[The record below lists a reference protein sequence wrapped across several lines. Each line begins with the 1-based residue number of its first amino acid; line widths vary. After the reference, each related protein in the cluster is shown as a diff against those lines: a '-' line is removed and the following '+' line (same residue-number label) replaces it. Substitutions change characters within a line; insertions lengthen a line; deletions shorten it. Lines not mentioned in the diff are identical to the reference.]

1 MKREKENLIVFVV
14 FVLTFILV
22 IKVSTVEAFVPW
34 GVPAD
39 DGSVIQPFITS
50 QTTGKDFRIPQDLG
64 KRNDP
69 LSQDWFWMYLEW
81 GGSQTTREFIIQIY
95 HQVEREIIIG
105 DQTTTELV
113 WEVYAEKV
121 IEMIKGYNEWQD
133 SRFGLK
139 RIDKNVFSDLDKA
152 DNLEKIVILYRNLE
166 LEFYHETSYA
176 EIEQT
181 KTLQMWNLESLI
193 IIGWAFFLAF
203 VGGASSK
210 VILRKATYVPDLP
223 PFYFWI
229 LIFMLIASGTVIF
242 LLISGENLDQIFRL
256 VVLIPAPVL
265 ALLFALYFA
274 FWLAAKFRP
283 DKLREIA
290 FITIDMPKLE
300 DVIAGRRQ
308 LKDENELIT
317 DIDIMEGYIN
327 QDGEMEF
334 INDPQNWWET
344 IRRVKMGGIKFSI
357 SKLGKKINIRQ
368 KRRNYDDIIYCED
381 FDKQDV
387 GASLKENA
395 LFSLSAVIIILGML
409 TWIVPLIV
417 GFANVIFSILGTVFL
432 VSGCILFVW
441 ENVIITSPIINVTPI
456 TKREAIEIIRDNISL
471 QMKNEE
477 IADLQLELFKEQ
489 AMLSKR
495 TRELTRKGLA
505 AIEEAI
511 MPLIELTT
519 QVDATEETPEQVL
532 KKLKEWDA
540 EWGETIA
547 KYTKVDET
555 ESKGEE

>member
-317 DIDIMEGYIN
+317 DIDIMEGYI
-327 QDGEMEF
+327 
-334 INDPQNWWET
+334 I
-344 IRRVKMGGIKFSI
+344 KMGKWNSLMILKIG
-357 SKLGKKINIRQ
+357 GKRL
-368 KRRNYDDIIYCED
+368 
-381 FDKQDV
+381 DV
-387 GASLKENA
+387 
-395 LFSLSAVIIILGML
+395 
-409 TWIVPLIV
+409 
-417 GFANVIFSILGTVFL
+417 
-432 VSGCILFVW
+432 
-441 ENVIITSPIINVTPI
+441 
-456 TKREAIEIIRDNISL
+456 
-471 QMKNEE
+471 
-477 IADLQLELFKEQ
+477 
-489 AMLSKR
+489 
-495 TRELTRKGLA
+495 
-505 AIEEAI
+505 
-511 MPLIELTT
+511 
-519 QVDATEETPEQVL
+519 
-532 KKLKEWDA
+532 
-540 EWGETIA
+540 
-547 KYTKVDET
+547 
-555 ESKGEE
+555 

>member
-121 IEMIKGYNEWQD
+121 IEMIKGYDEWQD

-265 ALLFALYFA
+265 VMYH
-274 FWLAAKFRP
+274 
-283 DKLREIA
+283 
-290 FITIDMPKLE
+290 
-300 DVIAGRRQ
+300 
-308 LKDENELIT
+308 
-317 DIDIMEGYIN
+317 
-327 QDGEMEF
+327 
-334 INDPQNWWET
+334 
-344 IRRVKMGGIKFSI
+344 
-357 SKLGKKINIRQ
+357 
-368 KRRNYDDIIYCED
+368 
-381 FDKQDV
+381 
-387 GASLKENA
+387 
-395 LFSLSAVIIILGML
+395 
-409 TWIVPLIV
+409 
-417 GFANVIFSILGTVFL
+417 
-432 VSGCILFVW
+432 
-441 ENVIITSPIINVTPI
+441 
-456 TKREAIEIIRDNISL
+456 
-471 QMKNEE
+471 
-477 IADLQLELFKEQ
+477 
-489 AMLSKR
+489 
-495 TRELTRKGLA
+495 TRH
-505 AIEEAI
+505 
-511 MPLIELTT
+511 
-519 QVDATEETPEQVL
+519 
-532 KKLKEWDA
+532 
-540 EWGETIA
+540 
-547 KYTKVDET
+547 Y
-555 ESKGEE
+555 

>member
-1 MKREKENLIVFVV
+1 MKREKENLIACIIFI
-14 FVLTFILV
+14 LTFILV
-22 IKVSTVEAFVPW
+22 IKVSTTEAFVPW
-34 GVPAD
+34 GIVAD

-50 QTTGKDFRIPQDLG
+50 QTTGKDFRIPQDKG
-64 KRNDP
+64 KQGDP
-69 LSQDWFWMYLEW
+69 LTQDSFWLYLEW
-81 GGSQTTREFIIQIY
+81 TGSQTTREFIIQIY
-95 HQVEREIIIG
+95 TQVEREIIVG
-105 DQTTTELV
+105 DQTKTELV
-113 WEVYAEKV
+113 WDIYGEQV

-133 SRFGLK
+133 VRFGLK
-139 RIDKNVFSDLDKA
+139 KIDRNVFSDFDKA
-152 DNLEKIVILYRNLE
+152 DDREKIVILYRNLE
-166 LEFYHETSYA
+166 LEFFHKTSVA

-181 KTLQMWNLESLI
+181 KTLQIWNFESLI
-193 IIGWAFFLAF
+193 IITWAFFLSF

-210 VILRKATYVPDLP
+210 LILRKATYVPDLP
-223 PFYFWI
+223 PIYFWI

-242 LLISGENLDQIFRL
+242 LLISGENLDEIFRL
-256 VVLIPAPVL
+256 IVLIPAPVI

-317 DIDIMEGYIN
+317 DIDILEGYIN
-327 QDGEMEF
+327 QDGELEF

-344 IRRVKMGGIKFSI
+344 IRRVKMGGIKFSMA
-357 SKLGKKINIRQ
+357 KLGRKINVTQ
-368 KRRNYDDIIYCED
+368 KRKNYDDIIYCENY
-381 FDKQDV
+381 DKQDV
-387 GASLKENA
+387 GASIKENA
-395 LFSLSAVIIILGML
+395 LFSLSSVIIILGII

-432 VSGCILFVW
+432 VSGCLLFIW
-441 ENVIITSPIINVTPI
+441 ENVIITSPIIEVIPI

-477 IADLQLELFKEQ
+477 ISDLQLELFKEQ

-511 MPLIELTT
+511 MPLIELSS
-519 QVDATEETPEQVL
+519 QVDSKEETPEQVL

-547 KYTKVDET
+547 KYTKTDE
-555 ESKGEE
+555 SDKKGEE

>member
-1 MKREKENLIVFVV
+1 
-14 FVLTFILV
+14 
-22 IKVSTVEAFVPW
+22 
-34 GVPAD
+34 
-39 DGSVIQPFITS
+39 
-50 QTTGKDFRIPQDLG
+50 
-64 KRNDP
+64 
-69 LSQDWFWMYLEW
+69 
-81 GGSQTTREFIIQIY
+81 
-95 HQVEREIIIG
+95 
-105 DQTTTELV
+105 
-113 WEVYAEKV
+113 
-121 IEMIKGYNEWQD
+121 
-133 SRFGLK
+133 
-139 RIDKNVFSDLDKA
+139 
-152 DNLEKIVILYRNLE
+152 
-166 LEFYHETSYA
+166 
-176 EIEQT
+176 
-181 KTLQMWNLESLI
+181 
-193 IIGWAFFLAF
+193 
-203 VGGASSK
+203 
-210 VILRKATYVPDLP
+210 
-223 PFYFWI
+223 
-229 LIFMLIASGTVIF
+229 
-242 LLISGENLDQIFRL
+242 
-256 VVLIPAPVL
+256 
-265 ALLFALYFA
+265 
-274 FWLAAKFRP
+274 
-283 DKLREIA
+283 
-290 FITIDMPKLE
+290 
-300 DVIAGRRQ
+300 
-308 LKDENELIT
+308 
-317 DIDIMEGYIN
+317 
-327 QDGEMEF
+327 MEF